1 MKSQKPTSL
10 IEWLQIGANLFSLIV
25 AVVALIIS
33 FNTEKRS
40 AERFREQLSQSNE
53 FAKANIRPLLSLGSS
68 GFTGIKFVGLQN
80 DGLGTAV
87 ITKIN
92 FIKNEKSVLNLA
104 DLFEFK
110 TKVIWD
116 NFYVF
121 SNSNYFLRAGE
132 NVTLINL
139 TIDSLKQQ
147 EYKDSETAQIMKDF
161 DIQLNSIVI
170 QIEYED
176 LLGNKQETIDVTF

>member
-1 MKSQKPTSL
+1 MKSQKSTRL
-10 IEWLQIGANLFSLIV
+10 LEWLQIGAPLLSLIV
-25 AVVALIIS
+25 AVVALFIT

-40 AERFREQLSQSNE
+40 AERFQKQLSQSNE

-92 FIKNEKSVLNLA
+92 FIKNEKSALNLA

-121 SNSNYFLRAGE
+121 SNSNFFLRAGE
-132 NVTLINL
+132 DVTLINL
-139 TIDSLKQQ
+139 TVDSLKQQ
-147 EYKDSETAQIMKDF
+147 GYKDLETAQIMKDF
-161 DIQLNSIVI
+161 DSQLKSITI

-176 LLGNKQETIDVTF
+176 LLGNEQEIIDVTF